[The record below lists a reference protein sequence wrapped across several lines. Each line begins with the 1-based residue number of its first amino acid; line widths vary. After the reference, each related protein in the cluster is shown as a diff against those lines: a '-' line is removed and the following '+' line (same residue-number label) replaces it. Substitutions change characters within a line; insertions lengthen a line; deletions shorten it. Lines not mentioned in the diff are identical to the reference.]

1 MKIDKYIYITDIPAR
16 QIAGGISVFHFITR
30 S

>member
-1 MKIDKYIYITDIPAR
+1 MKIDKYIYITAIPPAICLAG
-16 QIAGGISVFHFITR
+16 IAVFHFITR